1 MIELIQEII
10 LAEREA
16 DEAIQKA
23 KETAASEKR
32 SAEEVIQSRIAETR
46 EQAKSAA
53 KARIEEARGRLGIE
67 HTSGP
72 DVVTDAK
79 RYIDEHAQMIETLI
93 KDITHT
99 ILKTELDQS

>member
-10 LAEREA
+10 VAEREA
-16 DEAIQKA
+16 DEAIKKA

-32 SAEEVIQSRIAETR
+32 SAEEVIQSRIAEAR

-53 KARIEEARGRLGIE
+53 KARIEEARSQLSAE
-67 HTSGP
+67 QTSGS

-79 RYIDEHAQMIETLI
+79 RYVDEHAQMIEILI